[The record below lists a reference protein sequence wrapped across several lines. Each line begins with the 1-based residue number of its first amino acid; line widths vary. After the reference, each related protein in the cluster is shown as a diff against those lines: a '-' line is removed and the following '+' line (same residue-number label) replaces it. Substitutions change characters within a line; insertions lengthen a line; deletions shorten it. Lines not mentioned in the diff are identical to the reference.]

1 MPEAASQGAGARLT
15 LADEAAALRKT
26 LARNEPWTGLQ
37 GKPVEPITVQAM
49 LMATAWNL
57 PDGSQMTWFNNGAI
71 RTSPRQSERRRD
83 RRDSP
88 PVAQRP
94 RRSRSRRSSRPM
106 RTGTRERTSKPCSS
120 TSRSAAQAARSRGH
134 AHGDPP
140 VRAPVPRGA
149 RRTVRDRRR
158 AVRRVRPG
166 PGQPAGGRP
175 GGGDRQL
182 RGAEPAHR
190 HARDRSA
197 RGAVAGSRHLAPEG
211 DRPAAGPLGWSR
223 TRHDRRVPA
232 AGGGRTGAVRLRRPA
247 RPGEHRGRARLR
259 RTVRRAAAV
268 ARQRGVLDRDDW
280 LDLAAGEAVCEEV
293 ARRGAPG

>member
-1 MPEAASQGAGARLT
+1 MS
-15 LADEAAALRKT
+15 
-26 LARNEPWTGLQ
+26 
-37 GKPVEPITVQAM
+37 
-49 LMATAWNL
+49 MATAWNL

-71 RTSPRQSERRRD
+71 RTSPRQSERRGD

-94 RRSRSRRSSRPM
+94 RRSRRSSRPM

-140 VRAPVPRGA
+140 VRAPAPRGA

-182 RGAEPAHR
+182 CGAEPAHR

-223 TRHDRRVPA
+223 LETIDECPPPA
-232 AGGGRTGAVRLRRPA
+232 AGGQGRYGYAGGSVRGTSRPRSTSPHGSTGS
-247 RPGEHRGRARLR
+247 GCGSTEGRARPR
-259 RTVRRAAAV
+259 RLARPRRRRGGVRRSRAAGRARAAA
-268 ARQRGVLDRDDW
+268 GPGGDR
-280 LDLAAGEAVCEEV
+280 
-293 ARRGAPG
+293 